1 LQEINGNG
9 KQKLKGEVIEMTIKI
24 DRSKVGVLT
33 RALIAIQFHYLD
45 EAREAKDE
53 AHRMSA
59 ESTAKMYE
67 DLYKEIKAQ
76 RDAWDAKHP
85 PKV

>member
-1 LQEINGNG
+1 
-9 KQKLKGEVIEMTIKI
+9 MTIKI

-53 AHRMSA
+53 EQRASA
-59 ESTAKMYE
+59 ERTAKMYE
-67 DLYKEIKAQ
+67 DIYKDIKAQ
-76 RDAWDAKHP
+76 RDAWDEKHP

>member
-1 LQEINGNG
+1 
-9 KQKLKGEVIEMTIKI
+9 MTIKI

-45 EAREAKDE
+45 EEREAKDE
-53 AHRMSA
+53 AQKASA
-59 ESTAKMYE
+59 ERTAKMYE
-67 DLYKEIKAQ
+67 DIYKDIKAQ
-76 RDAWDAKHP
+76 RDAYDEKHP

>member
-1 LQEINGNG
+1 
-9 KQKLKGEVIEMTIKI
+9 MTIKI

-45 EAREAKDE
+45 EAREAKDD
-53 AHRMSA
+53 AQRASA
-59 ESTAKMYE
+59 ERTAQMYE
-67 DLYKEIKAQ
+67 DIYKDIKAQ

>member
-1 LQEINGNG
+1 
-9 KQKLKGEVIEMTIKI
+9 MTIKI

-45 EAREAKDE
+45 EAREAKDDVKR
-53 AHRMSA
+53 ASA
-59 ESTAKMYE
+59 ERTAKMYE
-67 DLYKEIKAQ
+67 DIYKDIKAQ
-76 RDAWDAKHP
+76 RDAWDEKHP

>member
-1 LQEINGNG
+1 
-9 KQKLKGEVIEMTIKI
+9 MTIKI

-53 AHRMSA
+53 AQRASA
-59 ESTAKMYE
+59 ERTAKMYE
-67 DLYKEIKAQ
+67 DIYKDIKAQ
-76 RDAWDAKHP
+76 RDAWDEKHP
-85 PKV
+85 TKV